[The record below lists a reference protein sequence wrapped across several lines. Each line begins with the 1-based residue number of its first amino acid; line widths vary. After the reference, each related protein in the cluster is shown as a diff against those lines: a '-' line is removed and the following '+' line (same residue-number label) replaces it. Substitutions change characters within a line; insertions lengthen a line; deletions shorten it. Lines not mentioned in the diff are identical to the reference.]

1 MEERMTLRPHHG
13 LCIRH
18 FTGKGYSPSFVAN
31 MARVITQ
38 LHDAP
43 EQEICLRMRE
53 DILCGNCPHNE
64 PGGCTSGQ
72 KVRRYDAAV
81 LALCGLE
88 DGVVLTW
95 GEFERLVEER
105 ILSAGLLE
113 TVCRGC
119 QWLAL
124 CRSIYSPKSDFTDN

>member
-18 FTGKGYSPSFVAN
+18 FTGKGYSPGFVEN

-38 LHDAP
+38 LHDTP

-88 DGVVLTW
+88 DGAVLTW

-124 CRSIYSPKSDFTDN
+124 CQSIYSPKSNFADN

>member
-18 FTGKGYSPSFVAN
+18 FTGKGYSPGFVEN

-124 CRSIYSPKSDFTDN
+124 CRSIYSPKSNFTDN

>member
-1 MEERMTLRPHHG
+1 MEERMTVRPHHG

-31 MARVITQ
+31 MARVMEQ

-43 EQEICLRMRE
+43 EQEICLQMRE
-53 DILCGNCPHNE
+53 DVLCGSCPHNE

-88 DGVVLTW
+88 NGVVLTW
-95 GEFERLVEER
+95 RGFQRLVEER

-124 CRSIYSPKSDFTDN
+124 CRSDYSPKSDFADE